1 MQKVA
6 ILTDGTCCLPADIV
20 REYDIAA
27 VPIVI
32 MHQGKSY
39 RDGVDITPDQVYRIM
54 RQRNDLPTT
63 STPSVGDFMQAFQTL
78 SERAAG
84 ILCITLTGLQSQI
97 YEVARLAKEAAL
109 KELPDTSIE
118 VLDSRAV
125 AGALGLIVL
134 EAAREARRG
143 SGLAQVTE
151 TARKMMDRVRFV
163 AMVDTLY
170 YLARTGRVAR
180 AAAWVGSL
188 LNIKPVLEHVPQV
201 GETAPLARPRTREK
215 AIGIMLDYMAS
226 HTGARKAHIIVN
238 HADEPDEA
246 RKLVEKVS
254 NMFDCAEVHMADLTP
269 GMGVHAGPGVL
280 GIGFWAE

>member
-20 REYDIAA
+20 REYGIAA
-27 VPIVI
+27 VPIVV
-32 MHQGKSY
+32 MHQGRSY
-39 RDGVDITPDQVYRIM
+39 RDGVDITPEQVYRIM

-63 STPSVGDFMQAFQTL
+63 STPSVGDFMQAFQRL
-78 SERAAG
+78 SRTAES
-84 ILCITLTGLQSQI
+84 ILCITLTSLQSQI
-97 YEVARLAKEAAL
+97 FEVARLAREAAL
-109 KELPDTSIE
+109 KELPDTPIE
-118 VLDSRAV
+118 VLDSRSV

-134 EAAREARRG
+134 EAAREAHRG
-143 SGLAQVTE
+143 SALAQVTE
-151 TARKMMDRVRFV
+151 TARKMMGRVRFV

-180 AAAWVGSL
+180 AAAWAGSL
-188 LNIKPVLEHVPQV
+188 LNMKPVLEHVPEV
-201 GETAPLARPRTREK
+201 GETAPLARPRTKEK
-215 AIGIMLDYMAS
+215 AIDVMLDYMAS
-226 HTGARKAHIIVN
+226 HVGTRKAHVTVN

-246 RKLVEKVS
+246 RKLVERVRA
-254 NMFDCAEVHMADLTP
+254 MFDCAEVHMADLTP

>member
-6 ILTDGTCCLPADIV
+6 ILTDGTSCLPADVV
-20 REYDIAA
+20 REYDIAS

-32 MHQGKSY
+32 VHQGKSY
-39 RDGVDITPDQVYRIM
+39 RDGIDITAEEVYRIM
-54 RQRNDLPTT
+54 RRRRDLPTT
-63 STPSVGDFMQAFQTL
+63 STPSVGDFLQAFQRL
-78 SERAAG
+78 SETAESV
-84 ILCITLTGLQSQI
+84 LCITLTGLQSQT

-109 KELPDTSIE
+109 KELANTPIE

-125 AGALGLIVL
+125 AGALGLIAL

-143 SGLAQVTE
+143 SDLARVTE

-180 AAAWVGSL
+180 AIAWVGSV
-188 LNIKPVLEHVPQV
+188 LNIKPVLEHVPAI
-201 GETAPLARPRTREK
+201 GETSPLARPRTTDK
-215 AIGIMLDYMAS
+215 AVNVMLDYMAS
-226 HTGARKAHIIVN
+226 HVGNRKAHVIVN

-246 RKLVEKVS
+246 RKLEERVRA
-254 NMFDCAEVHMADLTP
+254 MFDCVEVYMADLTP